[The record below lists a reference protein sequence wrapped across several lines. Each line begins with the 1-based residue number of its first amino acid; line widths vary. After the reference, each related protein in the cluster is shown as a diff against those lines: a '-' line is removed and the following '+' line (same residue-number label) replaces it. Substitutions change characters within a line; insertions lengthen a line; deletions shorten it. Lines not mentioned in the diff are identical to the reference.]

1 MASISTVRVKVS
13 KVVRNVIVT
22 VSLVVAHAFVALT
35 MVIVIVI
42 VTAVRMSIIMVPAV
56 QTGVM
61 TELLFESMNLPL
73 QKVFE

>member
-1 MASISTVRVKVS
+1 MSEVMRY
-13 KVVRNVIVT
+13 VIIA
-22 VSLVVAHAFVALT
+22 VSLVVVHATVALT
-35 MVIVIVI
+35 MVMVIII
-42 VTAVRMSIIMVPAV
+42 VTTVRMSIIMVPTA